1 MAPFLAHLISSSVLS
16 ANDELLSSL
25 KSKNKE
31 QLEKLEA
38 DLEDAKTNLGET
50 EISDALRAK
59 ALYLA
64 RIGEKVRPCHLCPH
78 PAVVELRSGSSFVSA
93 LTSRSLFPS
102 P

>member
-1 MAPFLAHLISSSVLS
+1 MAPFLSHLMSSSLLPS
-16 ANDELLSSL
+16 DDKLLSSL
-25 KSKNKE
+25 QTKNKE

-64 RIGEKVRPCHLCPH
+64 RIGEKVRRVLLSSLELCLGFG
-78 PAVVELRSGSSFVSA
+78 EA
-93 LTSRSLFPS
+93 LGRR
-102 P
+102 